1 MDITGLGWPA
11 RGGGLARGGA
21 GVATGL
27 LCLGLQSG
35 PGAETLDMMIASLV
49 LGVFICLQ
57 GRSEGRVTVREPV
70 LNFLKI
76 ENRGGGEGGWRERQ
90 RETERDTERDS
101 TEKQ

>member
-1 MDITGLGWPA
+1 MIAPSNYKRRYSVGGRPQSQCFSLAGVEGWTSQDDAGRPE
-11 RGGGLARGGA
+11 GGAGQSGA

-49 LGVFICLQ
+49 LDVLICLQ

-70 LNFLKI
+70 LNF
-76 ENRGGGEGGWRERQ
+76 
-90 RETERDTERDS
+90 
-101 TEKQ
+101 

>member
-1 MDITGLGWPA
+1 MDITGRRWPA

-49 LGVFICLQ
+49 LDVFICLQ

-76 ENRGGGEGGWRERQ
+76 ENRGRVDGGGRGR
-90 RETERDTERDS
+90 ERDTHTHRDS